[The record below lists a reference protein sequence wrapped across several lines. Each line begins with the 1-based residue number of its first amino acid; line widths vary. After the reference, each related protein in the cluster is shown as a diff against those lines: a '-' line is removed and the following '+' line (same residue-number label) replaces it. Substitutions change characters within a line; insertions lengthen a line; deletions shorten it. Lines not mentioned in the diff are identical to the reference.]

1 LGSISLYHVRVIF
14 NYLSEKLNMK
24 ENVTKSEDDIEK
36 LLISLTAIFI
46 NDKTKQDKE
55 KSFLI

>member
-1 LGSISLYHVRVIF
+1 
-14 NYLSEKLNMK
+14 MK

-36 LLISLTAIFI
+36 LLISLTEIFI

>member
-14 NYLSEKLNMK
+14 NYLSEKLN
-24 ENVTKSEDDIEK
+24 DIEK
-36 LLISLTAIFI
+36 LLISLTTIFI